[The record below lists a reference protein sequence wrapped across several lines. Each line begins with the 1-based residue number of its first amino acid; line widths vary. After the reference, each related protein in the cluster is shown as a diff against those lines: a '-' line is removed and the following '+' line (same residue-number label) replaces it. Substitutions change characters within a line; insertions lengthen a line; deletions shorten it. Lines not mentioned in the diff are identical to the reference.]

1 MAVRPDLRRSL
12 GPGDVQVWRAS
23 LRAGPAELR
32 RARDLLTREELDRAG
47 RYHHAL
53 AARRFVMRRGLL
65 RCLLSRYLG
74 RPGREVA
81 LRVDERGKPLLAG
94 DPRTTLQFSLS
105 SSHDTVLYAFASG
118 RAVGID
124 IERVGAEI
132 TAPLG
137 AIVGSDVIGGL
148 AETAADQRVG
158 LGYRCWV
165 RAEACLKAMGAGLPG
180 AGSLLGLGN
189 MGERMA
195 GAVVPTR
202 AGPLRLWDLGRGRVH
217 AAALAIDGTGDATVR
232 VLRL

>member
-1 MAVRPDLRRSL
+1 MRPDPGPCL
-12 GPGDVQVWRAS
+12 GPGDVHVWRAS
-23 LRAGPAELR
+23 LRAGPAELG

-47 RYHHAL
+47 RYRHQL

-65 RCLLSRYLG
+65 RVLLSRYLG

-81 LRVDERGKPLLAG
+81 LRVDEQGKPLLAG
-94 DPRTTLQFSLS
+94 APRTALQFSLS

-124 IERVGAEI
+124 IERIGADI

-148 AETAADQRVG
+148 AEMAADQRVG
-158 LGYRCWV
+158 LGYRYWV

-180 AGSLLGLGN
+180 AARLLGLGAT
-189 MGERMA
+189 GERMA
-195 GAVVPTR
+195 GAAVPTR
-202 AGPLRLWDLGRGRVH
+202 GGALRLWDLGNGRVH
-217 AAALAIDGTGDATVR
+217 AAALALDGTGGATAR